1 MYNPI
6 FDRDATDWNS
16 PPANIKHAPN
26 LYIDLRILQGILKN
40 IFFSLAL
47 TKNNGSGLKYME
59 SFK

>member
-26 LYIDLRILQGILKN
+26 LYRFKN
-40 IFFSLAL
+40 SSRDTQKYFFSLAL